1 MPPRDYSEVAHVDLL
16 QDIMADPLLEIET
29 AFSKLQMCK
38 ALAQDADR
46 LVANAIDWYT
56 CVKPELSP
64 QLVRRQPKLIR
75 QAVGDY
81 LYIAGCNLAV
91 IVESLPEHCNQN
103 LISQVAR
110 EQVSTLV
117 DQQYPDLFAAM
128 KRAFTKKKT
137 ERTGT
142 KTNFAAYG
150 RTAQATRDN
159 SPMDVTH
166 ELM

>member
-1 MPPRDYSEVAHVDLL
+1 
-16 QDIMADPLLEIET
+16 MADQLLEIEN
-29 AFSKLQMCK
+29 AFSRLQMCK
-38 ALAQDADR
+38 ALAQDTDR

-64 QLVRRQPKLIR
+64 QIVRRRPKLIR

-91 IVESLPEHCNQN
+91 ILESLPEHCNQT

-128 KRAFTKKKT
+128 KRAVTARMP
-137 ERTGT
+137 ERSST
-142 KTNFAAYG
+142 KTNFAAY
-150 RTAQATRDN
+150 RRAAQEAIDGV
-159 SPMDVTH
+159 MDVTH
-166 ELM
+166 ELK